1 MNFNDK
7 CFELISEVP
16 KGKVTTYKEI
26 ARVLN
31 TKAYQAVGRAMA
43 KNKKLVYIPCYRVI
57 KSDGKIGG
65 YAMGINKKINLLQKE
80 GIAINNGKVLDFKS
94 IFHSFGN

>member
-43 KNKKLVYIPCYRVI
+43 KNKKLVYIPCHRVI

-80 GIAINNGKVLDFKS
+80 GISIINGKVVDFTDK
-94 IFHSFGN
+94 FYSFGN

>member
-80 GIAINNGKVLDFKS
+80 GISIINGKVVDFTDK
-94 IFHSFGN
+94 FYSFGN

>member
-26 ARVLN
+26 ARVLH
-31 TKAYQAVGRAMA
+31 TKAYQAVGSAMA
-43 KNKKLVYIPCYRVI
+43 KNNNLFTSLVIESLRAMEKLGVMQWVLIRKLIFCKK
-57 KSDGKIGG
+57 KG
-65 YAMGINKKINLLQKE
+65 
-80 GIAINNGKVLDFKS
+80 
-94 IFHSFGN
+94 